1 MPILI
6 LIPRLLMILIK
17 QKKWL

>member
-6 LIPRLLMILIK
+6 LIPKLLMILIK